1 MRCCSQPNQ
10 LPTLQV
16 QINGFSEQDQE
27 NLYMATQAGKSAGKK
42 GLGKS
47 SQGKP
52 IGGAKW
58 EGTKTAFDGD
68 EEDKGAAVAVP
79 VTVTAAVGAAAAAA
93 ANAGTAYALP
103 PAEVKCCSYDCCL
116 AS

>member
-1 MRCCSQPNQ
+1 
-10 LPTLQV
+10 
-16 QINGFSEQDQE
+16 
-27 NLYMATQAGKSAGKK
+27 MATQAGKSAGKK

-68 EEDKGAAVAVP
+68 EE
-79 VTVTAAVGAAAAAA
+79 TAGAAAAEPAA
-93 ANAGTAYALP
+93 EPAAGVADAGIACFATT
-103 PAEVKCCSYDCCL
+103 CCRCCWHD
-116 AS
+116 

>member
-1 MRCCSQPNQ
+1 VHKKQQQ
-10 LPTLQV
+10 LYGTASSLLCLTALSLCFQV

-68 EEDKGAAVAVP
+68 ED
-79 VTVTAAVGAAAAAA
+79 TTGAAAAATA
-93 ANAGTAYALP
+93 AE
-103 PAEVKCCSYDCCL
+103 PAAAPL
-116 AS
+116 AAVADSGIACVATSC

>member
-1 MRCCSQPNQ
+1 MVSDLWQM
-10 LPTLQV
+10 TASVTIQV

-47 SQGKP
+47 TQGKL

-68 EEDKGAAVAVP
+68 EEDEAIVAAVPEADAASVR
-79 VTVTAAVGAAAAAA
+79 VHTAAEGMQ
-93 ANAGTAYALP
+93 
-103 PAEVKCCSYDCCL
+103 S
-116 AS
+116 

>member
-1 MRCCSQPNQ
+1 
-10 LPTLQV
+10 
-16 QINGFSEQDQE
+16 
-27 NLYMATQAGKSAGKK
+27 MATQAGKSAGKK

-68 EEDKGAAVAVP
+68 ED
-79 VTVTAAVGAAAAAA
+79 TTDTAAAATAAEPAAEPAA
-93 ANAGTAYALP
+93 APLAGVADTGTACFARCFCRH
-103 PAEVKCCSYDCCL
+103 AADAVGVTVS
-116 AS
+116 

>member
-1 MRCCSQPNQ
+1 
-10 LPTLQV
+10 
-16 QINGFSEQDQE
+16 
-27 NLYMATQAGKSAGKK
+27 MATQAGKSAGKK

-68 EEDKGAAVAVP
+68 ED
-79 VTVTAAVGAAAAAA
+79 TTGAAAAATA
-93 ANAGTAYALP
+93 AE
-103 PAEVKCCSYDCCL
+103 PAAAPL
-116 AS
+116 AAVADTGIACFARTRCRDAADAVAMTVS